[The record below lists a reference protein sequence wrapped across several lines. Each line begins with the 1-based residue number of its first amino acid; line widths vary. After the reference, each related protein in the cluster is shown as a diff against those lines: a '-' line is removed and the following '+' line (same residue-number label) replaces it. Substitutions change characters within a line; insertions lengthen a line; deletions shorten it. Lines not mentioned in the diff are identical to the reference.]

1 MMTLSKD
8 VERTTRAFKSLFSEE
23 DVAQAEMNQFRFED
37 DSKTIFNHLQFSE
50 NIFPHGGIMLCP
62 VSHAKFKYVGLNCEQ
77 IFGHPHRQLEKM
89 LLEDFFSLIHPDDLS
104 AVRQCLY
111 FVKNL
116 QPYDPSTHRF
126 VMRYRVRNERGEYL
140 HIQDEKLAIKTGDN
154 TFLNIIVFTNIT
166 SERKFYHVTLDVLTQ
181 SKGRYIMTC
190 SYNPKQ
196 TEKTITPR
204 QNDIASLILQGLSNQ
219 EIADQLSVSIF
230 TVKNHKKV
238 LFRKVNVRN
247 SIELA
252 NYVRQTA
259 R

>member
-1 MMTLSKD
+1 MITKD
-8 VERTTRAFKSLFSEE
+8 AETTSLAFKSLFSKE
-23 DVAQAEMNQFRFED
+23 DVALAEVNQFRFED
-37 DSKTIFNHLQFSE
+37 DSNIIFEHLKFAE
-50 NIFPHGGIMLCP
+50 NIFPQGGIMLCP
-62 VSHAKFKYVGLNCEQ
+62 VSHAKFKYVGVNCEPV
-77 IFGHPHRQLEKM
+77 FGHSHKALEKM
-89 LLEDFFSLIHPDDLS
+89 MLEDFFSLVHPDDLP

-126 VMRYRVRNERGEYL
+126 IMRYRVRNEAGEYV
-140 HIQDEKLAIKTGDN
+140 HIQDEKLAIKTADN

-166 SERKFYHVTLDVLTQ
+166 SERKFYHVTLDVLTL
-181 SKGRYIMTC
+181 SKGKFIKTC

-204 QNDIASLILQGLSNQ
+204 QNDIASLVLQGLSNQ
-219 EIADQLSVSIF
+219 EIAEQLSVSIF
-230 TVKNHKKV
+230 TVKNHKKM
-238 LFRKVNVRN
+238 LFRKINVRN

-252 NYVRQTA
+252 NYVRQGV

>member
-1 MMTLSKD
+1 MITKD
-8 VERTTRAFKSLFSEE
+8 AETTSLAFKSLFSKE
-23 DVAQAEMNQFRFED
+23 DVALAEVNQFRYED
-37 DSKTIFNHLQFSE
+37 DSRKIFDHLQFTE

-62 VSHAKFKYVGLNCEQ
+62 ISHAKFKYVGVNCEQ
-77 IFGHPHRQLEKM
+77 VFGHPHKELEKM
-89 LLEDFFSLIHPDDLS
+89 MLEDFFSLVHPDDLA

-126 VMRYRVRNERGEYL
+126 IMRYRVRNEAGNYL

-154 TFLNIIVFTNIT
+154 TFLNMIVFTNIT
-166 SERKFYHVTLDVLTQ
+166 SERKFYHVTLDVFTQ
-181 SKGRYIMTC
+181 SKGKYIKTC
-190 SYNPKQ
+190 SYNPRQ
-196 TEKTITPR
+196 TETEITPR

-219 EIADQLSVSIF
+219 EIAERLSVSVF
-230 TVKNHKKV
+230 TVKNHKKM

-252 NYVRQTA
+252 NYVRQTV